1 MTYDSTCI
9 CINARGLAQRLTQLY
24 DQRMAESGLKVT
36 QYSVLKRIID
46 QPDSTVSEI
55 AHACG
60 LDRTTLTRNLGVL
73 EREDWIEWVQS
84 TDKREKRVRLLPN
97 RTSDFQHARI
107 AWEALQQELADLV
120 DASALKAAEQQITRK
135 LQESST

>member
-1 MTYDSTCI
+1 MNNDTTCI

-24 DQRMAESGLKVT
+24 DQRMAQSGLKVT

-60 LDRTTLTRNLGVL
+60 LDRTTLTRNLSVL
-73 EREDWIEWVQS
+73 ERDGWIEWVHS
-84 TDKREKRVRLLPN
+84 TDKREKRVRLLPE
-97 RTSDFQHARI
+97 RQSDFQIARA
-107 AWEALQQELADLV
+107 AWEALQHELAALV
-120 DASALKAAEQQITRK
+120 DTSALKAAEQQITRK
-135 LQESST
+135 LEESCT